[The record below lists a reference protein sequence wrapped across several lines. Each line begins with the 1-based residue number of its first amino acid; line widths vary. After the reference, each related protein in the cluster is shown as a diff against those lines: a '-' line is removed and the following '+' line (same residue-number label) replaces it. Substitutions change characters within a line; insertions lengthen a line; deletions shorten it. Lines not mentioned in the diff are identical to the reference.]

1 MPHHDHNK
9 NSMIPPSEVFALS
22 SLTSFQDGS
31 IVSRMV
37 LDKSAGSVTVF
48 SFDKD
53 QGLSEHSTPF
63 DALVQVVEGR
73 AEIIIGGTPH
83 SVSAGE
89 VIIMPADVPHAVK
102 APERFKMLL
111 TMIKA

>member
-1 MPHHDHNK
+1 MPHHDHEK
-9 NSMIPPSEVFALS
+9 NSMIPPSEAFALS
-22 SLTSFQDGS
+22 SLVSFQDGS
-31 IVSRMV
+31 IVSRM
-37 LDKSAGSVTVF
+37 LLEKSAGSVTVF
-48 SFDKD
+48 SFDKG
-53 QGLSEHSTPF
+53 QGLSEHSAPF

-89 VIIMPADVPHAVK
+89 VIVMPADVPHAVK